1 MPAPTDWITPSSDSL
16 YLVRH
21 RRTHFAVP
29 DVLAH
34 RLSVALRGVAVS
46 SAPRSLDDQSVAGT
60 HPGEQL
66 GGHDLFA
73 AVGPQDCRFCAG
85 AIRAALRA
93 SRRMVAAFTSMGFVS
108 DSAPAALPI
117 FPGTLT
123 RVLRLHGEVLA
134 CRPGALR
141 EYGSYVGPTIELT
154 MAAQLHEEAAVI
166 LPTPF
171 RVAVAELAG
180 DITNMASILVSYK
193 FDLGQE
199 IAQEIVLAIKM

>member
-1 MPAPTDWITPSSDSL
+1 
-16 YLVRH
+16 
-21 RRTHFAVP
+21 
-29 DVLAH
+29 
-34 RLSVALRGVAVS
+34 
-46 SAPRSLDDQSVAGT
+46 
-60 HPGEQL
+60 
-66 GGHDLFA
+66 
-73 AVGPQDCRFCAG
+73 
-85 AIRAALRA
+85 
-93 SRRMVAAFTSMGFVS
+93 MGFVS
-108 DSAPAALPI
+108 DSAPASQPI
-117 FPGTLT
+117 FPGTPT

-141 EYGSYVGPTIELT
+141 EYGSYVGPTIELA

-180 DITNMASILVSYK
+180 DITNMASIPVSYK